1 MRDVLLVLGVSH
13 HTATLSTRERVALT
27 EGDTRATLRRLAGD
41 PRVHE
46 AVVLSTCNRTELY
59 AVAGAAR
66 DGEAALREALQR
78 HTGAGAATLACSGYV
93 LLDDAA
99 TEHLFR
105 VAAGLD
111 SAILGESEI
120 VGQLRAAVA
129 LAEQEDMLGRL
140 LDGAFEHAVIAGR
153 HVRRRTAIGR
163 RSTSLA
169 AVVAKAALAHQEHR
183 GVLMIGAGRLAG
195 SVAGAL
201 HGLGAPRL
209 MIANRTEA
217 AARRLAEAH
226 GAEAVPLRA
235 LDRALTRADVVVTA
249 TGAPRAI
256 LTAGRLQ
263 AVPPARRPRA
273 VFDLAVPRDV
283 EPAAAALPGLVLE
296 DIEQIQ
302 ARVELNRAARRAD
315 VERAGALVLDE
326 VARFGAWRRE
336 LPVAPAVRS
345 LWRQAERIRREELA
359 RCGAL
364 DPADLER
371 LDRVTAALVR
381 KLLDGPTRRLRAA
394 TAAGGGPHPDGFRE
408 LFDVPDGGGAPAPR
422 GVGWGGRGAPR
433 GRGPPRAGRG
443 GPCGLG

>member
-1 MRDVLLVLGVSH
+1 MQPALLVLGVSH

-27 EGDTRATLRRLAGD
+27 EVDVRATLRSLAED
-41 PRVHE
+41 PRVQE

-59 AVAGAAR
+59 AVASPAE
-66 DGEAALREALQR
+66 GEAALREALQR
-78 HTGAGAATLACSGYV
+78 RSGAGAAALACASY
-93 LLDDAA
+93 LLAEGAA
-99 TEHLFR
+99 AEHLFR

-111 SAILGESEI
+111 SAVLGESEI
-120 VGQLRAAVA
+120 VGQLRRAAAVS
-129 LAEQEDMLGRL
+129 EQAGMLGRL
-140 LDGAFEHAVIAGR
+140 VEGAFDHALRAGR
-153 HVRRRTAIGR
+153 QVRRQTRIGR
-163 RSTSLA
+163 GSTSLA
-169 AVVAKAALAHQEHR
+169 AVVARAAIAHQADR
-183 GVLMIGAGRLAG
+183 GVLMIGAGRLVQ

-201 HGLGAPRL
+201 SGLGAGQL
-209 MIANRTEA
+209 IVANRTEA

-263 AVPPARRPRA
+263 AVAPARRPRA

-394 TAAGGGPHPDGFRE
+394 TAAGDGPHLDVFRE
-408 LFDVPDGGGAPAPR
+408 LFDVPDGAVAPALR
-422 GVGWGGRGAPR
+422 VVGWDERGA
-433 GRGPPRAGRG
+433 A
-443 GPCGLG
+443 